1 MSPLLRDRHFWVV
14 IVAGAGL
21 GVLGVFLAVWGNP
34 QNSGICVS
42 CFIEN
47 SSGALGLHG
56 NERMAYLRPEL
67 IGFVLGSVACALL
80 FKEFQSR
87 GGSAPLARLVSGAF
101 LIVGSAVFIGCPI
114 KLFLRFTAGD
124 LTAVVGVV
132 GLIAGVWFGLQGLSR
147 GIDLGRPVNERGA
160 TGLLVPLGFVAL
172 LFFLVARPA
181 FILFSERGSAAE
193 HAPVL
198 ISLGVGLLLG
208 ALAQRSRF
216 CVTGSVRD
224 SLLMG
229 TRSPL
234 FWGFLA
240 FFVTALLTNLFTGR
254 FNFGLYG
261 QPGAH
266 LEHLWS
272 FLGMLLVGWLSLLIG
287 GCPFRQLIKAGE
299 GDADAGL
306 AVVGML
312 IGGALVQSWGLA
324 ATAAGVSIP
333 GKISV
338 LFGLAFVL
346 ALSLLFRERRA

>member
-1 MSPLLRDRHFWVV
+1 MSFSLQDRHFWVV
-14 IVAGAGL
+14 LVAGLSL
-21 GVLGVFLAVWGNP
+21 GILGVFLAVWGNP

-47 SSGALGLHG
+47 SSGALGLHD
-56 NERMAYLRPEL
+56 NERMQYLRPEL
-67 IGFVLGSVACALL
+67 IGFVLGSIVCAGV
-80 FKEFQSR
+80 FREFRSR
-87 GGSAPLARLVSGAF
+87 GGSAPLARLVSGIF

-114 KLFLRFTAGD
+114 KLFLRLTAGD
-124 LTAVVGVV
+124 LTAVAGVF
-132 GLIAGVWFGLQGLSR
+132 GLVAGVWIGLQGLAR
-147 GIDLGRPVNERGA
+147 GIDLGRSEEERGA
-160 TGLLVPLGFVAL
+160 TGLLIPAGFVL
-172 LFFLVARPA
+172 LFVFLLARPA
-181 FILFSERGSAAE
+181 FIIFSERGSAAQ
-193 HAPVL
+193 HAPLMV
-198 ISLGVGLLLG
+198 SLVIGLLLG

-216 CVTGSVRD
+216 CITGSVRD

-229 TRSPL
+229 SRSPL

-240 FFVTALLTNLFTGR
+240 FFLGALGTSLVTGR
-254 FNFGLYG
+254 FSFGLYG

-272 FLGMLLVGWLSLLIG
+272 FLGMLLVGWLSVLIG

-312 IGGALVQSWGLA
+312 LGGGLVQSWDIA
-324 ATAAGVSIP
+324 ATAAGVSIT

-338 LFGLAFVL
+338 LAGLAFVL
-346 ALSLLFRERRA
+346 VVSLFSRDRTV